1 MTVLPYWCTAKLP
14 SGKEC
19 GGDVQAHIQA
29 WMDGKA
35 EKVVCP
41 HCGTELDTSEI
52 WATERGFKG

>member
-1 MTVLPYWCTAKLP
+1 MTVLPYWCST
-14 SGKEC
+14 C
-19 GGDVQAHIQA
+19 NGDVQAHIQA

-41 HCGTELDTSEI
+41 HCGVELDTSEI